1 MEKMNPQTI
10 IPRLRNVSIVVK
22 PDSLGMKQRRAG
34 DYLRKVIYI
43 NAHLM

>member
-1 MEKMNPQTI
+1 MGKMSPQTI
-10 IPRLRNVSIVVK
+10 TPSLRNVSTVVK
-22 PDSLGMKQRRAG
+22 PGFIGMKQRRAG